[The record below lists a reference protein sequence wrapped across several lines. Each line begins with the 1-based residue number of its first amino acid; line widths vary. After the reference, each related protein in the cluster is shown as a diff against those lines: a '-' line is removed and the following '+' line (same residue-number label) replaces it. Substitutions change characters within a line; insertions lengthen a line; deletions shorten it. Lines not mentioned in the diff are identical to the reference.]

1 MTTPP
6 PPDVCKF
13 PVEIDEVGEIVK
25 HGIDLDGGG
34 SRPGRRGDYC
44 EQLVTDPDGVARQHT
59 RTIAFARR
67 RELQAA
73 GVAGWREVA
82 SAQEAREL
90 AEGAAQDA
98 LEDRDGWV
106 AEAEQHAEAA
116 HAEASQ
122 ARAELEQARAESTRQ
137 VAAAQQREA
146 EQVTAAH

>member
-6 PPDVCKF
+6 PPEVCKF

-73 GVAGWREVA
+73 GIGNGQVKPGRSV
-82 SAQEAREL
+82 SAARGSL
-90 AEGAAQDA
+90 AELVAQFELVSAAHRDQISALVERAAQIVTIAGDP
-98 LEDRDGWV
+98 D
-106 AEAEQHAEAA
+106 
-116 HAEASQ
+116 S
-122 ARAELEQARAESTRQ
+122 
-137 VAAAQQREA
+137 AAAE
-146 EQVTAAH
+146 